1 MNKEQSIMNITTAI
15 NQLQKEADF
24 LGLPF
29 LETLQDI
36 KKYGRMAY
44 SQRTMEAFDVFFN
57 AGQSMFAEV

>member
-1 MNKEQSIMNITTAI
+1 MNITTAI
-15 NQLQKEADF
+15 KQLQKEVDF

>member
-15 NQLQKEADF
+15 KQLQKEVDF

>member
-1 MNKEQSIMNITTAI
+1 MNITTAI
-15 NQLQKEADF
+15 KQLQTEADF

-44 SQRTMEAFDVFFN
+44 GQRTMEAFDVFFN
-57 AGQSMFAEV
+57 AGQSMFAEVA